1 MNSSH
6 SQTCRLYPTV
16 CTGHEAPATAILVSL
31 MAGSR
36 YNRLPS
42 RCWVQTNSCRS
53 TFHPTRSHRSTGLAL
68 DPRPKWRLSNEML
81 QKPSPFRVW
90 AKGAS
95 FRQLDSSDLS
105 LLPAGYE
112 VKHGE
117 TDEKRAARPLFAAGF
132 GCELGV
138 FLWRGADGGT
148 VGARREPRRAA
159 LRLRGSSTRPRSP
172 SQPQFAARRWRC
184 GGLQRC

>member
-16 CTGHEAPATAILVSL
+16 CTGHQAPATAILVSL

-117 TDEKRAARPLFAAGF
+117 TEANRLLDLRSQLVLAVSWASSYGAEPTAGRSGPAESLAA
-132 GCELGV
+132 
-138 FLWRGADGGT
+138 
-148 VGARREPRRAA
+148 
-159 LRLRGSSTRPRSP
+159 
-172 SQPQFAARRWRC
+172 
-184 GGLQRC
+184 QR